1 MFDLFADVAGDHEG
15 HVVVLLLLLLRIRV
29 LLSVIQRHHPD
40 QAEALV
46 LRLLHR
52 VARGRVTAP
61 DAVHDRVIR
70 RRHDDDDDERAPV
83 SSSAEMRSD
92 EPVLTPPVD
101 HTLELQHRAV
111 SQIPASCLQF

>member
-15 HVVVLLLLLLRIRV
+15 HVVVLLLRIRV

-70 RRHDDDDDERAPV
+70 RRHDDDDDDERAPV